1 MRKSFHNASG
11 YLRSRAAGVSLLS
24 LLAFAVAAAELET
37 GDQIDWLRLMM
48 GLFGG
53 LALFLFGMEQMSNGL
68 KAAAGEGLK
77 KLMER
82 LTKNR
87 FMGALTG
94 AFVTAVLNSSSV
106 TTVLVV
112 GFITAGVMTF
122 AQSVGV
128 IMGANIGSTFTA
140 QIVAFNV
147 TQYALLLV
155 APGFLMLFT
164 AKQDRFR
171 HYGEMIM
178 GLGLIFFG
186 MGLMSEA
193 MNPLRSYQ
201 PFLDLMQRMEDPVF
215 GILVGA
221 VFTGLVQS
229 SAATTGIAIVMATE
243 GLISLPAGI
252 ALAFGSNIGTCV
264 TAILAAIGKP
274 VEAARAAAVHVLFNV
289 AGVLLW
295 VFFIPQFAGLVADIS
310 PSYPALSGTERMA
323 AEVPRQIANAHTLFN
338 VVNTFIFIWFTVPL
352 ARLVERLL
360 PDRPE
365 SERIIVRPKFLDKEL
380 LKTPSLAL
388 ERARFEI
395 GHLGEILQGM
405 LARISGIMDDPKA
418 ADQIRKD
425 EDKVDILY
433 EEIIEYLRAIHIK
446 SMTPAQSQEF
456 IQLVGATDNLEGVGD
471 IIATDLLKLVDDAR
485 AKGVRATDTLRAIYL
500 NLHAAILEALRS
512 AVRAVEKDDQQAAQD
527 VLAAKDDIHRLVDQA
542 LQHQVDQLTAA
553 EPASLDAFRLEMEVA
568 DKLKRIYALSK
579 RIARGELPEAVESRG

>member
-1 MRKSFHNASG
+1 MDCCGHIRHRTLTAI
-11 YLRSRAAGVSLLS
+11 ALS
-24 LLAFAVAAAELET
+24 LFTLAAAAAAAELET
-37 GDQIDWLRLMM
+37 TGEIDWLRLLM

-77 KLMER
+77 NLMER

-87 FMGALTG
+87 FMGAMTG

-164 AKQDRFR
+164 AKQDRIR

-178 GLGLIFFG
+178 GLGLVFFG

-201 PFLDLMQRMEDPVF
+201 PFLDLMQRMEDPLF

-274 VEAARAAAVHVLFNV
+274 VEAACAAAVHVLFNV

-295 VFFIPQFAGLVADIS
+295 VFFIPQFAGLVEDIS
-310 PSYPALSGTERMA
+310 PAYPALSGTERMA

-338 VVNTFIFIWFTVPL
+338 VVNTFVFIWFTVPL
-352 ARLVERLL
+352 ARLVERML
-360 PDRPE
+360 PDRPA

-395 GHLGEILQGM
+395 GHLGEVLQGM
-405 LARISGIMDDPKA
+405 LARISAIMDDPKA

-456 IQLVGATDNLEGVGD
+456 IQLVGATDNLEGIGD

-485 AKGVRATDTLRAIYL
+485 SKGVRATDTLRAIYM
-500 NLHAAILEALRS
+500 NLHTAILEALAS
-512 AVRAVEKDDQQAAQD
+512 AVQAVEKDDQQAAQD
-527 VLAAKDDIHRLVDQA
+527 VLAAKDEIHRLVDEA
-542 LQHQVDQLTAA
+542 LQHQVGELTAV
-553 EPASLDAFRLEMEVA
+553 EPSSLDAFRLEMEVA
-568 DKLKRIYALSK
+568 DKFKRIYALSK
-579 RIARGELPEAVESRG
+579 RIARGELPEAVESRD

>member
-512 AVRAVEKDDQQAAQD
+512 AIRAVEKDDQQAAQD